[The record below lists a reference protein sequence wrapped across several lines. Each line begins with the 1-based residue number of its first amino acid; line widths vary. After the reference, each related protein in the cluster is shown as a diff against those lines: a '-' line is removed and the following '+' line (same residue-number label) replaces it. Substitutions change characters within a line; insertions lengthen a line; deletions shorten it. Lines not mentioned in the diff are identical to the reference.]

1 MTCSCNFN
9 IKNKTGR
16 KKRGEAEWGIW
27 VKIEILLSIL
37 PKNNRI
43 NFEGCLENILFLFK
57 IYKKW

>member
-16 KKRGEAEWGIW
+16 KKWGEAEWGIW